1 MLLLLI
7 FAAGP
12 GILAQEQVFFIQHL
26 QNRMLYNPAFAG
38 DREIPGFAFQ
48 SRQQWLSW
56 DGNPS
61 SSLLTAHTRMRDK
74 NAGLG
79 ISLACDRMG
88 PVSYA
93 GLTAIY
99 SYALR
104 ISDKSSVT
112 LGLQGELRFQQIR
125 LSRLQL
131 VDQGDQLFGEDP
143 GLKLQPNFGLGM
155 VYRSGEYAVSLSM
168 PRILNA
174 ALSPFEGATS
184 RRSRTGRVLCLGAA
198 SGYDLGGEL
207 RVEPSL
213 LLALATGTSPFIE
226 LAGHLHYRE
235 MFRMGLLYRFDR
247 TIGGVVGYKYRDM
260 LLLGYSYDVSMKL
273 VRFNAG
279 THELFLGYN
288 FPFNRTK
295 ILSPRRF

>member
-1 MLLLLI
+1 VLLLLA
-7 FAAGP
+7 FAALP
-12 GILAQEQVFFIQHL
+12 GTLAQEQVFFIQHL

-38 DREIPGFAFQ
+38 DRAIPGFAFH

-56 DGNPS
+56 EGNPS
-61 SSLLTAHTRMRDK
+61 SSILAAHTRLKNK

-79 ISLACDRMG
+79 ISLACDGMG
-88 PVSYA
+88 PVCHA
-93 GLTAIY
+93 GFTGIY

-104 ISDKSSVT
+104 ISDNSSVT

-125 LSRLQL
+125 FSQLQL
-131 VDQGDQLFGEDP
+131 VDQGDQLFSEDP

-155 VYRSGEYAVSLSM
+155 VYRNGDYTVSLSM

-174 ALSPFEGATS
+174 ALSPFEGASS
-184 RRSRTGRVLCLGAA
+184 RWSRSGRVLYMGAS

-207 RVEPSL
+207 TVEPSVL
-213 LLALATGTSPFIE
+213 VALAAGSSPLIE
-226 LAGHLHYRE
+226 LAGHFHYRE
-235 MFRMGLLYRFDR
+235 TFRIGVLYRFNR
-247 TIGGVVGYKYRDM
+247 TIGGVVGYRYRDM
-260 LLLGYSYDVSMKL
+260 FLFGYSYDLSIEM
-273 VRFNAG
+273 VRYNAG

-295 ILSPRRF
+295 TLSPRRF